1 MASMSIE
8 DMREVVE
15 SAYVSSNWVRK
26 VRRMPDGQVV
36 AIYYAMLVKARKNAS
51 ERVTE
56 PSEKQVDILKENQ
69 LSFL

>member
-26 VRRMPDGQVV
+26 VRRMPDEQVV
-36 AIYYAMLVKARKNAS
+36 AIYYAMLEKARKNAS
-51 ERVTE
+51 ERVRE
-56 PSEKQVDILKENQ
+56 PSKKQVDILKENQ